1 MFHAMRRKRQL
12 LTEEQSLEILRRG
25 TSGVLSMQG
34 DDGYAYGVPLSYVYK
49 EGKLYFHSAVSGHK
63 LDCIRREGRVSFCV
77 IGQDQVMPA
86 EYTTYFR
93 SVIVFGR
100 ARVLGDEAE
109 KRRALELLAEKYAPG
124 PGEARR
130 LEVEKELPRVCIVEL
145 SVEHMTGKEAVELV
159 REKRGGGPKA

>member
-100 ARVLGDEAE
+100 VRILQDHAE
-109 KRRALELLAEKYAPG
+109 ITAALRALGERYAPADAAG
-124 PGEARR
+124 LEREIAR
-130 LEVEKELPRVCIVEL
+130 ELCRVCVLEL
-145 SVEHMTGKEAVELV
+145 AVEHMTGKEAIELV
-159 REKRGGGPKA
+159 HA